1 MTIPDP
7 GQTGV
12 TFRYERIRLPS
23 DIVIFVFFSM
33 SLESRSLNYLDVV
46 PITVG
51 NRELYISTESIEAL
65 DVLKIM
71 GISYPRIREC
81 AHT

>member
-1 MTIPDP
+1 
-7 GQTGV
+7 
-12 TFRYERIRLPS
+12 
-23 DIVIFVFFSM
+23 M

>member
-1 MTIPDP
+1 MTTP
-7 GQTGV
+7 GPGRTVV
-12 TFRYERIRLPS
+12 TFGHERIRPPS

>member
-1 MTIPDP
+1 
-7 GQTGV
+7 
-12 TFRYERIRLPS
+12 
-23 DIVIFVFFSM
+23 M

-46 PITVG
+46 PMAVW
-51 NRELYISTESIEAL
+51 NMELYISSRSIEAS

>member
-1 MTIPDP
+1 
-7 GQTGV
+7 
-12 TFRYERIRLPS
+12 
-23 DIVIFVFFSM
+23 M

-51 NRELYISTESIEAL
+51 NRELYISLESIEAL
-65 DVLKIM
+65 DVLKIR